1 MTTATEA
8 RDAIS
13 ETINTAWLASGVT
26 SGIVLQWDNVKADP
40 VGEDADGN
48 ALPWAR
54 VTVRTLATS
63 QETLG
68 GVGSR
73 KHQTEGQLVVQVFT
87 PSGDG
92 HTLADGIVEVLKAA
106 LRNQRVG
113 DLWFFDVTARE
124 IGTDGPY
131 FNQNVVAGFRYGEV
145 S

>member
-26 SGIVLQWDNVKADP
+26 SAIALQWDNVKADP

-48 ALPWAR
+48 ALPWGR
-54 VTVRTLATS
+54 VTVRTFLTE

-68 GVGSR
+68 GVGNR
-73 KHQTEGQLVVQVFT
+73 KHLTEGQVTIQVFT

-92 HTLADGIVEVLKAA
+92 HTLGDAIVEVLKAA
-106 LRNQRVG
+106 LRNIRVG
-113 DLWFFDVTARE
+113 NLWFFDVTARE
-124 IGTDGPY
+124 IGQDGPH
-131 FNQNVVAGFRYGEV
+131 FNQNVQAGFRYEER